1 MFANKCF
8 DCDKCMIRNEKEIIK
23 EKNRLWQEKIN

>member
-8 DCDKCMIRNEKEIIK
+8 VCEKIRKGNEKKK
-23 EKNRLWQEKIN
+23 EENKSLWQEKIN